1 MSDRHDDDAFVRNV
15 AAHYTPPPMTVSQ
28 RTRFDARLEE
38 RTQRTGLGAR
48 PWIAAA
54 AVAAVAALFFLQ
66 SGGVAPVKQPTPVA
80 QVDENDA
87 ALAEAAT
94 PEEWIVAMGSTSIG
108 DADDGLPVDYV
119 AISDLLLAGE

>member
-15 AAHYTPPPMTVSQ
+15 AAHYTPPPMTASQ

-38 RTQRTGLGAR
+38 RTQRVGLGAR

-66 SGGVAPVKQPTPVA
+66 SGGVAPVNQQVA
-80 QVDENDA
+80 QTDESDA

-94 PEEWIVAMGSTSIG
+94 PEEWIVAMGSTSLG
-108 DADDGLPVDYV
+108 DAADDLPVDYV